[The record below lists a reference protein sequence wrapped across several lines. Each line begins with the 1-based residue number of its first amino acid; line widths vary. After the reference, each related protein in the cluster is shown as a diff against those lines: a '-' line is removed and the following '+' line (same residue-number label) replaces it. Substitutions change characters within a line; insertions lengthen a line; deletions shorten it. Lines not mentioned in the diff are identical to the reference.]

1 MDFMLVRESQG
12 FDGTDSATVRCHST
26 SHSGL
31 WSLGG
36 LGEAG
41 VSRRL
46 LNLCHI
52 HKGQK
57 YNIL

>member
-1 MDFMLVRESQG
+1 MAQTVLQCV
-12 FDGTDSATVRCHST
+12 ATAPLTVA
-26 SHSGL
+26 SGP
-31 WSLGG
+31 WEGG